1 MNEYELKIKALLEG
15 LEIQNIEKFMREA
28 KVGDYRNL
36 GGAYVS
42 AVRELIEDE
51 KPKPI
56 WSDYY
61 LNKYR
66 WYRKCRK
73 QTWYKHQF
81 TNDALELSITFTGT
95 WWALYGK
102 INRYSD
108 VVDTEVW

>member
-1 MNEYELKIKALLEG
+1 MKNILMKLKRLFCLCA
-15 LEIQNIEKFMREA
+15 
-28 KVGDYRNL
+28 
-36 GGAYVS
+36 VS
-42 AVRELIEDE
+42 GSTLNQ
-51 KPKPI
+51 KPI

-81 TNDALELSITFTGT
+81 TNDALELSITFTGN